1 MRLRELFEDGRIVKG
16 VNTTVDVG
24 PNEIPIQAAKF
35 GNKVDKDGRP
45 PTLSKKVKG
54 SSTNVLFNLGLSESK
69 NISEREDP
77 NHGFPE
83 PIQIIQRVNP
93 GDTVYSIAREYGVT
107 PQDIQRV
114 NNLDRNFTIRPGQ
127 ELGIPRARSRQ
138 QPTQQSRQQPR
149 NSQKTLTGKPF
160 ESLLTREARNGGI
173 TNPVELAA
181 FLSQCYVETGEF
193 NALRER
199 GNRKYIER
207 MYDPKY
213 NPVGAEEIGNTK
225 IGDGWKFRGRGFIQ
239 LTGRYNYTRAGKEL
253 GIDLVN
259 NPDLVMK
266 PKIAA
271 LTSVWYW
278 KWMVRRKVKNFN
290 DVVAVTL
297 AVNGGR
303 AGLNKRKEAFV
314 DFKKFKLQKDAVA

>member
-69 NISEREDP
+69 NISERADP

-127 ELGIPRARSRQ
+127 ELGIPRKSLKQ
-138 QPTQQSRQQPR
+138 QPKQQPKKKTAQR
-149 NSQKTLTGKPF
+149 TLTGKPF
-160 ESLLTREARNGGI
+160 ESLLTNAAKRGGI
-173 TNPVELAA
+173 TDPVELAA
-181 FLSQCYVETGEF
+181 FLSQCYVETGKF
-193 NALRER
+193 TALREQ
-199 GNRKYIER
+199 GSKKYIER

-266 PKIAA
+266 PDIAA

-278 KWMVRRKVKNFN
+278 KWMVRRKVRNFN
-290 DVVAVTL
+290 DVVAVTK

-303 AGLNKRKEAFV
+303 EGLNKRKVAFA
-314 DFKKFKLQKDAVA
+314 DFKKFKLQGGLTA